1 MVLRALS
8 VLQHFKRVI
17 LVLVVCL
24 SAYSNLFGTH
34 NRSGEITYVQL
45 GPLTI
50 RATITTYTK
59 ASSTAAD
66 RDSLLLNWG
75 DGTSQNVARS
85 NGSGDIIPG
94 EDIKVNYYTAEHT
107 YPGRAT
113 YTLSF
118 EDPNRVNNIVNVNFP
133 NSVDVPFFVSTTF
146 TLINTQFQG
155 FNNSVILLQPP
166 IDFACLNQR
175 FVHNPNAY
183 DIDGDSLSYELVVPL
198 QSEGT
203 QVPAYQYPD
212 QVSAGPGNT
221 IFLDPET
228 GDFIWDSPKQ
238 AGEYNIA
245 IKINE
250 YRNGVLLNSVIR
262 DMQIR
267 VQSCQSLPPLLEVE
281 EEICVVAG
289 ETIDIPVFTDDP
301 DQDQQ
306 VRINATGG
314 PFLVDF
320 SKALLTNE
328 GKFADTPYSSRF
340 IWETKCEHISNNF
353 YQVVFRAQDNSI
365 NNLSGLAVLKTLKI
379 KVVGP
384 HPEDLQAEADLSS
397 VNLSWELPYQ
407 CEETQNDYFI
417 GFSVWRKLNTNPFE
431 MDTCEAGLDGR
442 GYSIVEFLTDESSDS
457 RYRFTDT
464 DVEKGKIYCYRVLA
478 NFAKQT
484 ISANPFNIVES
495 LASEEV
501 CIQLQQDIPLLT
513 KVSVEQTSVNT
524 GEVDLKWIKPKVGD
538 FDTLQY
544 PGPYRYQLLRSDDG
558 VQFEEISGASFE
570 SINFADPVTLNFT
583 DTGLN
588 TQNIQ
593 YYYQVDFYAANSYY
607 SSSPESSTVFLEIAS
622 SDKLNALRW
631 QSETSWENYS
641 YSIYRNNPTTSQFK
655 LLDSTTLSN
664 YFDRMV
670 SNDTNYCYRIE
681 SRGTYGLEGTPQNI
695 FNFSQETCG
704 MPIDTVG
711 PCTPVLS
718 VSNPCSEGLSDVP
731 EEDLLNYLNW
741 TRSDF
746 TCEDSGDIEFYNI
759 YFSNSVNNEVELIEQ
774 LESSINS
781 YEHLP
786 DEGINGCYR
795 ISAVDSLGNEG
806 PISDFICV
814 DNCPIYILPNT
825 FTPNGDEANEFFVPR
840 ENRFVAEVQFVVY
853 NRWGNKVFES
863 TDPEINWN
871 GQDFSGR
878 DLDQGSYYYTCRV
891 FDIDNDGLLNQ
902 VDQLSGYIQLFR

>member
-1 MVLRALS
+1 M
-8 VLQHFKRVI
+8 LQDFKRVI
-17 LVLVVCL
+17 LVFFVCL

-66 RDSLLLNWG
+66 RDSLLLIWG
-75 DGTSQNVARS
+75 DGTSQTVGRS

-203 QVPAYQYPD
+203 PVPAYQFPD

-267 VQSCQSLPPLLEVE
+267 VQSCESRPPLLEVE

-301 DQDQQ
+301 DTDQQ

-320 SKALLTNE
+320 SKAVLTNE
-328 GKFADTPYSSRF
+328 GEFSDAPYSSRF

-384 HPEDLQAEADLSS
+384 PPEDLIAEADLSA
-397 VNLSWELPYQ
+397 VNLSWEMPYA
-407 CEETQNDYFI
+407 CEETLNDYFI
-417 GFSVWRKLNTNPFE
+417 GFSVWRKLNTSPFE
-431 MDTCEAGLDGR
+431 PDTCDAGLDGR
-442 GYSIVEFLTDESSDS
+442 GYSIVEFLTDESADG

-478 NFAKQT
+478 NFANRT
-484 ISANPFNIVES
+484 ISGNPFNIVES

-513 KVSVEQTSVNT
+513 KVSVEQTSLNS
-524 GEVDLKWIKPKVGD
+524 GEVDLEWIKPKIGD
-538 FDTLQY
+538 FDTLEY

-558 VQFEEISGASFE
+558 VQFNEIPGASFE
-570 SINFADPVTLNFT
+570 SINFVDPITLNYT
-583 DTGLN
+583 DQGLN
-588 TQNIQ
+588 TQGVQ
-593 YYYQVDFYAANSYY
+593 YYYQVDFYAGNVYY
-607 SSSPESSTVFLEIAS
+607 SSSPVSSTVFLEIAS
-622 SDKLNALRW
+622 SDNLNALRW
-631 QSETSWENYS
+631 QFETSWENYS
-641 YSIYRNNPTTSQFK
+641 YTIFRRDPGTGQFEV
-655 LLDSTTLSN
+655 LDSTTITN
-664 YFDRMV
+664 YLDRMV
-670 SNDTNYCYRIE
+670 SNEINYCYRIE
-681 SRGTYGLEGTPQNI
+681 SHGTYGLEGTPQDI
-695 FNFSQETCG
+695 FNFSQEDCG

-731 EEDLLNYLNW
+731 EDELVNYLNW

-759 YFSNSVNNEVELIEQ
+759 YFSNSINTEAELIDQ
-774 LESSINS
+774 LDSSFNS

-806 PISDFICV
+806 AISDFICV

-825 FTPNGDEANEFFVPR
+825 FTPNGDGSNERFVPR
-840 ENRFVAEVQFVVY
+840 ENRFVAEVQFVVF
-853 NRWGNKVFES
+853 NRWGNKVFET

-871 GQDFSGR
+871 GQDFSGQ

-891 FDIDNDGLLNQ
+891 FDIDNNGLLNQ